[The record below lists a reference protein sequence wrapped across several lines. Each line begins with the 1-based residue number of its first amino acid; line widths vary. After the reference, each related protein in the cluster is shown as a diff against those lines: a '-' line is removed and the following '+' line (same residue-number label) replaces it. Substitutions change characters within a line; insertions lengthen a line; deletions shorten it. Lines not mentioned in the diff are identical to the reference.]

1 MSLTIDVLA
10 REAMELPAEQ
20 REILARQLLDSIDAG
35 MEPEIEVA
43 WQKEIADRIEGMKSG
58 RITGVPAADVFARLK
73 KIAPG
78 A

>member
-20 REILARQLLDSIDAG
+20 REILARQLFESIGTG
-35 MEPEIEVA
+35 MVPEIEVS
-43 WQKEIADRIEGMKSG
+43 WQGEISRRIADMRSG
-58 RITGVPAADVFARLK
+58 AVAGIPAVEVFERLRQ
-73 KIAPG
+73 IAPG